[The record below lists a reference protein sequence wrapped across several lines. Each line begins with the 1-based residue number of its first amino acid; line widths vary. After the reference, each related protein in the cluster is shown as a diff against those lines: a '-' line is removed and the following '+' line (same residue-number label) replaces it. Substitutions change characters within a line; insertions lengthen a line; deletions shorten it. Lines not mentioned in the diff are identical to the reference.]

1 MSDTQKID
9 VLAVMG
15 NAIDAIC
22 RYSPAGQGSD
32 LALDLAEARAAVAE
46 LIDLREQILAYFAR
60 DLSPVRLYDICRQH
74 PAIKRVGGAA

>member
-1 MSDTQKID
+1 MNDTQKID
-9 VLAVMG
+9 ALK
-15 NAIDAIC
+15 AIDNVITYRLVPGDAW
-22 RYSPAGQGSD
+22 
-32 LALDLAEARAAVAE
+32 LDSLVKARDAVAE